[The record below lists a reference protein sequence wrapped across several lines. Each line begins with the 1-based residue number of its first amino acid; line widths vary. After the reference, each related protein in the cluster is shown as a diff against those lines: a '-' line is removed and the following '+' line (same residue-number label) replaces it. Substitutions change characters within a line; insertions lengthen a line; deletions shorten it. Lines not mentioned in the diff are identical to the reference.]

1 MDSLQQNSGLLGY
14 KVEIM
19 SVATFYLLALKNKQ
33 KTKNKTK
40 QTNKQTKKLSLTF
53 TVSKFGS
60 IHTCNPSP
68 WEDRS
73 RETAIGLMPAWS
85 T

>member
-40 QTNKQTKKLSLTF
+40 QTNKQKNSHSLLQSQSLGVF
-53 TVSKFGS
+53 TPV
-60 IHTCNPSP
+60 I
-68 WEDRS
+68 
-73 RETAIGLMPAWS
+73 PALGRIEAERLLLV
-85 T
+85 